1 MEIFAQFIITILALY
16 AFLYK
21 TNTPTKVAPNK
32 RSMGL
37 KNANTSTFGH
47 VNNNATKH
55 YTNSTQSISK
65 YLWSKCKSV
74 ISTHTLQP
82 QIYIPQRF
90 RTKNQLTFLHKT
102 DCVKYQITFINRCA
116 KKC

>member
-16 AFLYK
+16 ALLYK
-21 TNTPTKVAPNK
+21 TNTPTKVTPNK

-37 KNANTSTFGH
+37 KNANTSTFEH

-55 YTNSTQSISK
+55 YTNSTQGISK
-65 YLWSKCKSV
+65 YLWDKCKSI

-90 RTKNQLTFLHKT
+90 RKKPINISSQDGL
-102 DCVKYQITFINRCA
+102 CQISNNID
-116 KKC
+116 